1 MNFSL
6 VWKISLG
13 WMFSL
18 MKRKKKKK
26 SLVWLHIDNTQYY
39 GVIGWLANDR
49 KTFVKGE
56 DTFEYKGAWRR

>member
-1 MNFSL
+1 M
-6 VWKISLG
+6 
-13 WMFSL
+13 
-18 MKRKKKKK
+18 MKKLFRLFKKKKK

-56 DTFEYKGAWRR
+56 DTFEYKGAWRRWVIAMI

>member
-1 MNFSL
+1 MKF
-6 VWKISLG
+6 SLG

-56 DTFEYKGAWRR
+56 DTFEYKGMLRK